1 MNGRLRPSPLAPASR
16 PTASAASLAGCA
28 GAEQCSANSPL
39 APQAGEGN
47 LVALRAK
54 FGWEAA

>member
-1 MNGRLRPSPLAPASR
+1 MNGRLRPSPLAP
-16 PTASAASLAGCA
+16 L
-28 GAEQCSANSPL
+28 
-39 APQAGEGN
+39 PQAGEGN